1 MRRCLSAALANALVT
16 LAFYPIGT
24 LKVVKQIDSG
34 RTPER
39 YYDGIKYEIL
49 GSAVGA
55 LIYFEIYDSVKRC
68 KLNSVERVLFAPA
81 IATVVAATIRVPVR
95 LLSRKEQVKH
105 NFLACTPS
113 QTLASELMAAY
124 ALTLLISIPQN
135 CIKYACYDVVARA
148 LRSNPLCKGLLA
160 GCASCVLSSIVCS
173 PLDRQVTRL
182 SCSRIGN
189 RVSKRTVCIKYY
201 MLHEVVSTSLGHA
214 LLELFCTF
222 HFKPPQ
228 LL

>member
-24 LKVVKQIDSG
+24 LKVVKQIDSE

-39 YYDGIKYEIL
+39 YYDGVKYEMI
-49 GSAVGA
+49 GSTVGA
-55 LIYFEIYDSVKRC
+55 LIYFEIYDSVRKC
-68 KLNSVERVLFAPA
+68 KLSSVERVILAPM
-81 IATVVAATIRVPVR
+81 IATVVASTVRVPVR
-95 LLSRKEQVKH
+95 LLSRKEQVRH
-105 NFLACTPS
+105 NIVGYMPS
-113 QTLASELMAAY
+113 ETLASELMAAY
-124 ALTLLISIPQN
+124 ALTLLISVPQN
-135 CIKYACYDVVARA
+135 FIKYTCYEMVARA
-148 LRSNPLCKGLLA
+148 VKNNPLCKGLLA
-160 GCASCVLSSIVCS
+160 GCASCVLSSVVCS

-182 SCSRIGN
+182 SCNRIGH
-189 RVSKRTVCIKYY
+189 RVLRRATCMKYY

-222 HFKPPQ
+222 HLKPPQ